1 MKSLNAKQINSQLQT
16 IAHSVTQA
24 IDWVDNAR
32 EHSPRLNI
40 EADSLRVK
48 LYRCHH
54 QLTALQSSPQ
64 SPPSIGFGA
73 VSGGEITFDP
83 RASCK

>member
-48 LYRCHH
+48 LYRRHH

-64 SPPSIGFGA
+64 SPPSIGFWGLSQA
-73 VSGGEITFDP
+73 G
-83 RASCK
+83 

>member
-48 LYRCHH
+48 LYR
-54 QLTALQSSPQ
+54 
-64 SPPSIGFGA
+64 
-73 VSGGEITFDP
+73 
-83 RASCK
+83 